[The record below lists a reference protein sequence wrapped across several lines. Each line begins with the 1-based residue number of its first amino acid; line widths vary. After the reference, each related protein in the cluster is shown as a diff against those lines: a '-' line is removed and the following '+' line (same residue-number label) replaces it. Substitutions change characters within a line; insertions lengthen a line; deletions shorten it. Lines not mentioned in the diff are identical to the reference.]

1 MDGRNYSREELV
13 TAHALMQIT
22 YDDPHPTRNDRA
34 ADTRRCAR
42 HHSARDREGTQVE
55 WISTHAVVDE
65 GGNVISISRADGAP
79 SGAAPLARARPISPR
94 SPAGRTLLF
103 AKRMDAH
110 PLRYH
115 GYRAILS
122 QPVFTGPGAVPIMR
136 GDRVVGGYSSN
147 ISSKHRRMKI
157 EVEGRKLS
165 RADIVTA
172 HAVQA
177 PYLEQHE
184 DVS

>member
-1 MDGRNYSREELV
+1 MTDRLSLAEARAIIGRAIEKGR
-13 TAHALMQIT
+13 
-22 YDDPHPTRNDRA
+22 
-34 ADTRRCAR
+34 
-42 HHSARDREGTQVE
+42 QVD

-79 SGAAPLARARPISPR
+79 SGAAPLARAKAYLAAVTGRP
-94 SPAGRTLLF
+94 TLLF
-103 AKRMDAH
+103 ANRMDAH

-122 QPVFTGPGAVPIMR
+122 RPVFPGPGAVPILR
-136 GDRVVGGYSSN
+136 KDRVVGGYSSN
-147 ISSKHRRMKI
+147 ISSNSGGMKI

-184 DVS
+184 DVP

>member
-1 MDGRNYSREELV
+1 M
-13 TAHALMQIT
+13 T
-22 YDDPHPTRNDRA
+22 DRLTLEQA
-34 ADTRRCAR
+34 RGIIRRAIEKG
-42 HHSARDREGTQVE
+42 AQVD

-79 SGAAPLARARPISPR
+79 SGAAPLARAKAYLAAVTGRP
-94 SPAGRTLLF
+94 TLLF
-103 AKRMDAH
+103 ANRMDAH

-122 QPVFTGPGAVPIMR
+122 RPVFPGPGAVPILR
-136 GDRVVGGYSSN
+136 SDRVVGGYSSN
-147 ISSKHRRMKI
+147 ISSNTGGMKI

-184 DVS
+184 EVP

>member
-1 MDGRNYSREELV
+1 M
-13 TAHALMQIT
+13 T
-22 YDDPHPTRNDRA
+22 DRLTLEDA
-34 ADTRRCAR
+34 RGIIRRAIEKG
-42 HHSARDREGTQVE
+42 AQVE
-55 WISTHAVVDE
+55 WISTHAVVDG

-79 SGAAPLARARPISPR
+79 SGAAPLARAKAYLAAVTGRP
-94 SPAGRTLLF
+94 TLLF
-103 AKRMDAH
+103 ARRMDAH

-115 GYRAILS
+115 GYTAIL
-122 QPVFTGPGAVPIMR
+122 QRPVFPGPGAVPIMR

-147 ISSKHRRMKI
+147 ISSNSGGMKI

-165 RADIVTA
+165 RADLVTA

-184 DVS
+184 DVP